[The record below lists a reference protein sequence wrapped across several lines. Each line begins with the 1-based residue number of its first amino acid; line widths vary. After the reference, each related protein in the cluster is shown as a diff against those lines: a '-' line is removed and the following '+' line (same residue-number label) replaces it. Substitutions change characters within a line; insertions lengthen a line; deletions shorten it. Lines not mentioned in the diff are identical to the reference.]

1 GLSADGTRVVFVSWA
16 GDLVAN
22 DVNHCDDAFVRD
34 FTTGTTLLA
43 SVGASG
49 AAGDFGVW
57 FAALSGDGNVVAF
70 TTLADNVVPTDLNA
84 FSDCFV
90 RDLAAGTTALM
101 SCN

>member
-22 DVNHCDDAFVRD
+22 DVNHCEDAFVRD

-57 FAALSGDGNVVAF
+57 YAALSGDGNAVAF
-70 TTLADNVVPTDLNA
+70 TTLPDNGVPTALNA
-84 FSDCFV
+84 FPACSFPH
-90 RDLAAGTTALM
+90 LAAGTPA
-101 SCN
+101 